1 MKPARRALHQHL
13 ILFENRFLEFFTVF
27 PVTGFLVLWPLVILL
42 VAYIA
47 GYYAPTWW
55 APVLF
60 GLGWF
65 GWTVVEY
72 VLHRFVFHLEPKTR
86 LLQQFIFLIHGNH
99 HAAPNDPLRNLMP
112 PIVSLPLG
120 GLIWAFCAYV
130 MGPQG
135 NWFFLGFVTGYMVY
149 DLVHY
154 CCHQY
159 PMKDGF
165 LRKLKVH
172 HMHHHFHREGGN
184 FAITGVIW
192 DKLLLTQIVSQKAK
206 S

>member
-1 MKPARRALHQHL
+1 MKPVREPSQQQLR
-13 ILFENRFLEFFTVF
+13 LFKNRYLEAFTVF
-27 PVTGFLVLWPLVILL
+27 PLAGFLMLWPLVILA
-42 VAYIA
+42 VAILA
-47 GYYAPTWW
+47 GFYAPSWW

-60 GLGWF
+60 ALGWVA
-65 GWTVVEY
+65 WTAAEY
-72 VLHRFVFHLEPKTR
+72 ALHRFVFHLEPKSR
-86 LLQQFIFLIHGNH
+86 WLQQFIFLIHGNH

-112 PIVSLPLG
+112 PIISLPLG

-130 MGPQG
+130 MGSQG
-135 NWFFLGFVTGYMVY
+135 NWLFLGFVTGYAFY

-159 PMKDGF
+159 PMKKG
-165 LRKLKVH
+165 LARKLKVH

-192 DKLLLTQIVSQKAK
+192 DRLLSTQIFNQKAK
-206 S
+206 G